1 MRGPIIVTT
10 LSAPR
15 IEIVMM
21 PVIQAEVLR
30 PNSAVVATSDMRSA
44 PFISVTGTA

>member
-1 MRGPIIVTT
+1 MVTT

-15 IEIVMM
+15 IDTVMIA
-21 PVIQAEVLR
+21 VIHADVWY
-30 PNSAVVATSDMRSA
+30 PNRAVVATSDTLSA